1 MSYPLLKRFFWVTLI
16 LTLATL
22 AALGIID
29 MGLKTPDTPNG
40 IVSFELCAYGDR
52 CGAVLRAWSPHA
64 RDLAL
69 LSLGIDYLFMLLYPG
84 VICLGLLLA
93 LGYVPDGVK
102 PATRLFARLIWVAF
116 AADAI
121 ENFGLIQM
129 TLANTANDW
138 AWPASAAATIKFA
151 AFVSALLWLIFV
163 FLAYSRRPL
172 SNPTNN

>member
-1 MSYPLLKRFFWVTLI
+1 MTHHLLKRLFWITL
-16 LTLATL
+16 LLMLATL
-22 AALGIID
+22 AALGLID
-29 MGLKTPDTPNG
+29 TGLKTPDTPNG

-52 CGAVLRAWSPHA
+52 CATVLQAWGPRS

-93 LGYVPDGVK
+93 LGYVPDRMK
-102 PATRLFARLIWVAF
+102 PTTRLFSKLIWVAF
-116 AADAI
+116 VTDAI
-121 ENFGLIQM
+121 ENFALIQM
-129 TLANTANDW
+129 ALAHTSNEW

-163 FLAYSRRPL
+163 FFAYSRRARTV
-172 SNPTNN
+172 N